1 MGESLSKICCSSPKM
16 VIMDSTIIKKEVEEE
31 LMVTHARKHLTKEN
45 SEVFK
50 PSTFISKAVIRN
62 MYYFLDEIGAGAF
75 ASVHK
80 AHLKKDKEGK
90 RFFAVK
96 IMQKKGN
103 KEDIKRMI
111 KEIELMKK
119 MDHPVINRIYEAY
132 ENKLTYS
139 IVMEYC
145 TGGALSSLIELQN
158 SAFNEGSTRDVIF
171 QALQAINYLHQ
182 KGIVHRD
189 IKAENFLI
197 VKTGFPE
204 MKLIDFGLATTV
216 SSLDAVMTE
225 CVGSPFY
232 LAPEVLEKSYTS
244 KCDLWSTG
252 VMMFIL
258 MTGELPYDCE
268 SNTDMFEHIREGKLD
283 RGLIEKS
290 NYSSEAK
297 DLLSKLLIREK
308 DGRLSA
314 LQGIQHP
321 WFKPNHQTI
330 REKGQKYLTKE
341 LLLTLRSFSYKSL
354 FQREMISLI
363 VQFLEGD
370 SKQVEELQA
379 VFTYLDEDFS
389 GSISSEELKLVYAR
403 YGIELSSKE
412 VFELVDSLY
421 FRERAVITYLEFI
434 AATLSP
440 SEYKTEARIRQ
451 LFDYI
456 DTNSSGDIDKFEIQ
470 DCFLRFGRDLT
481 ESKVARMLEETGA
494 GSVQTINFTQFY
506 NLIQKGSLH

>member
-1 MGESLSKICCSSPKM
+1 MGESISKICCSGPAI
-16 VIMDSTIIKKEVEEE
+16 VIMDSTVIKKEIENE
-31 LMVTHARKHLTKEN
+31 LLVTQARKHLTKEN

-50 PSTFISKAVIRN
+50 ANTFISKAVIRN
-62 MYYFLDEIGAGAF
+62 MYYFEEEIGQGAF

-90 RFFAVK
+90 RQFAVK
-96 IMQKKGN
+96 IMQKKGS

-119 MDHPVINRIYEAY
+119 LDHPVVNRIYEAY

-139 IVMEYC
+139 IVIEYC
-145 TGGALSSLIELQN
+145 TGGALSQLMELQN
-158 SAFNEGSTRDVIF
+158 SAFPEEPTREYIF

-189 IKAENFLI
+189 IKAENFL
-197 VKTGFPE
+197 VVRTGCTDI
-204 MKLIDFGLATTV
+204 KLIDFGLSTTV
-216 SSLDAVMTE
+216 PSLDAVMSE

-232 LAPEVLEKSYTS
+232 LAPEVLEKAYTS
-244 KCDLWSTG
+244 KCDLWSIG

-268 SNTDMFEHIREGKLD
+268 SNSDMFERIRAGNLEM
-283 RGLIEKS
+283 GLIEKS
-290 NYSSEAK
+290 SYSPEAK
-297 DLLSKLLIREK
+297 DLLSRLLIREK
-308 DGRLSA
+308 AGRLSA
-314 LQGIQHP
+314 IEAIQHP
-321 WFKPNHQTI
+321 WFRPNHEKI
-330 REKGQKYLTKE
+330 REKGLAYLSKG
-341 LLLTLRSFSYKSL
+341 LLERLRSFSYKSL
-354 FQREMISLI
+354 FQREMTSLI
-363 VQFLEGD
+363 VQFMEGD
-370 SKQVEELQA
+370 SKEVEEMQA

-389 GSISSEELKLVYAR
+389 GSLSPEEIRQVYAR
-403 YGIELSSKE
+403 HGIELSSQE
-412 VFELVDSLY
+412 VDQLVDSLY

-440 SEYKTEARIRQ
+440 EVIKSEYRIRQ

-494 GSVQTINFTQFY
+494 GNTPTINFKQFY
-506 NLIQKGSLH
+506 CLIQNGSLH